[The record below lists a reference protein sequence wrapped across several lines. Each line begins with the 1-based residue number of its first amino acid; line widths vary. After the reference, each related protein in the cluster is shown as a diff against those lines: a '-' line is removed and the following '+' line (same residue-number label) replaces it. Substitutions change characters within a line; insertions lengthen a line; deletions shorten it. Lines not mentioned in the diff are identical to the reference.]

1 MQQLEKRTNTEG
13 LVRFLQG
20 SRESRRIREERK
32 SRTRAA
38 LRVSSASRYHLGEA
52 GGGGGRREGEGERGR
67 DAGKSKGSVSGSSS
81 RGEQPLSSAG
91 VSGHRMLLTV
101 LWEKS
106 RTMSRTTSFEVSRI
120 HT

>member
-32 SRTRAA
+32 SRTQAV
-38 LRVSSASRYHLGEA
+38 LRVSSASRYHLGE
-52 GGGGGRREGEGERGR
+52 GGGGGRKEGEGERGR

-81 RGEQPLSSAG
+81 RGEQPLSGARAPAFQVTGCCSPYFG
-91 VSGHRMLLTV
+91 KNP
-101 LWEKS
+101 EP
-106 RTMSRTTSFEVSRI
+106 
-120 HT
+120 